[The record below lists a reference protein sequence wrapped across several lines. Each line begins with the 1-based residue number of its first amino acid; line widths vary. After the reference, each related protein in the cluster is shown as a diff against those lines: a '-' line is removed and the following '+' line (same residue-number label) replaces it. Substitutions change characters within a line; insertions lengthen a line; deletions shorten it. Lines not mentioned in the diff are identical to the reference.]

1 VLERLNG
8 KKIPA
13 QRQVFDVELIER
25 DSVRRL
31 SREAG
36 R

>member
-25 DSVRRL
+25 DSVKSRG
-31 SREAG
+31 REAG